1 LAGLP
6 SCARGL
12 FAGAALLGLLSSSVP
27 PWAQEK
33 PRPPF
38 TGVRGV
44 VVEDLEAG
52 GSGAFPSDEHP
63 AKVRLT
69 KTRFPSGRDSV
80 AVDLYEPADA
90 GIHPAV
96 VVLHGTHGPR
106 RGEAYYLA
114 MSEDL
119 ARHGYVAL
127 FVRYYD
133 RGRKNRSRGNR
144 SLWDA
149 TIGDA
154 LNWAVTLPSVDPDR
168 LGLVGYSQG
177 AFLSL
182 NFAPRDPRVKAIAAF
197 YGGLSPGFFPAA
209 REHMPPTF
217 ILHGTADRI
226 VPVRRALETFQWLR
240 DSGKP
245 VDLVIYP
252 TVGHGFTLH
261 ERGGWDEVAGADAW
275 DRTLRFLDY
284 QLKASGWRP
293 ETPAPSPV
301 SPPVVGPAAPP
312 PPPMPS
318 ANLPP
323 LDFALGLAPSP
334 PDETNPLALPPLV
347 TVPYLGAPRSE
358 KGRDFV
364 LVNPDPST
372 IRALAA
378 KHAPTRKRST
388 GKGTTHRS
396 QAAPKTPVP
405 KGAGSK
411 APAPAKPAAPKPA
424 APKPAPPKPAAP
436 AKAPAPKKP

>member
-1 LAGLP
+1 LAVLP
-6 SCARGL
+6 SSSRLGL
-12 FAGAALLGLLSSSVP
+12 SGLVLLGLLLQVSPLPAEERVR
-27 PWAQEK
+27 A
-33 PRPPF
+33 PF

-44 VVEDLEAG
+44 VVEDLNPAG
-52 GSGAFPSDEHP
+52 GDGLPIPEGAS
-63 AKVRLT
+63 KVRLT
-69 KTRFPSGRDSV
+69 KTRFPAGKDRV
-80 AVDLYEPADA
+80 AVDLYEPADS

-133 RGRKNRSRGNR
+133 RGRKNRSRGTR
-144 SLWDA
+144 SQWDE
-149 TIGDA
+149 TIGFA
-154 LNWAVTLPSVDPDR
+154 LDWAVTLPSVDPDR

-182 NFAPRDPRVKAIAAF
+182 NFAPRDPRVKAVAAY
-197 YGGLSPGFFPAA
+197 YGGLSPGFFPSA

-240 DSGKP
+240 EAGKP
-245 VDLVIYP
+245 VDLVVYP

-284 QLKASGWRP
+284 ELKASGWRP
-293 ETPAPSPV
+293 ETPAA
-301 SPPVVGPAAPP
+301 PPVVAPSAPP
-312 PPPMPS
+312 PAPVPTTE
-318 ANLPP
+318 LPP
-323 LDFALGLAPSP
+323 LDFALGLAPSQP
-334 PDETNPLALPPLV
+334 NEVNPLAQPPLV

-358 KGRDFV
+358 KGKDFV
-364 LVNPDPST
+364 LVNPDPAT
-372 IRALAA
+372 VRALAV
-378 KHAPTRKRST
+378 KHAPARKRT
-388 GKGTTHRS
+388 TAGKGTGHRS
-396 QAAPKTPVP
+396 HPVP
-405 KGAGSK
+405 KAPTAKPGTTKPAVAPKARSNSTASGAT
-411 APAPAKPAAPKPA
+411 APKSATPAKSPATQKP
-424 APKPAPPKPAAP
+424 
-436 AKAPAPKKP
+436 